1 MNEILIYMCIL
12 NTNKSRNM
20 PKTNNID
27 NKKRRPKGKDKKKNT
42 FKKYGKNT
50 TRGLRIK
57 QEQLEKRAEQR
68 KAEGDNFLVK
78 FQIDHSKSKGK
89 GQGRNAKST
98 CKITCSN
105 KKHGSK

>member
-1 MNEILIYMCIL
+1 
-12 NTNKSRNM
+12 M
-20 PKTNNID
+20 PKSNNIE

-57 QEQLEKRAEQR
+57 QAEMEKKAAKR
-68 KAEGDNFLVK
+68 KTEGDHFFVK
-78 FQIDHSKSKGK
+78 GQMEHSKTKGK
-89 GQGRNAKST
+89 WSGGHAKST
-98 CKITCSN
+98 CKITCRN